1 MARVLIV
8 HASVG
13 MGHTSAAKAL
23 TKAFQMR
30 QTEQVWCEDA
40 FDYGSTIFRE
50 IYAGSYLELSERM
63 PALWA
68 YFYERTDK
76 SESELTRELRR
87 LIDRIGVGGL
97 ADVVRQ
103 RQPDVV
109 ICTHFLPLNL
119 LAGERKRGRLEM
131 PLYCVV
137 TDYTGH
143 VYWVEPS
150 VDGYFVATP
159 ETAQGLAQ
167 RGVPAGR
174 IRVTGIPVDPA
185 IASPK
190 DPFEMQRRHRLE
202 RPPVVMLMGGGLA
215 VERVEHIVRGLVGRG
230 VSGTLLVVAGRN
242 AKLLAALPNIEG
254 GPNLSVYGLGLV
266 EHLDDLVAAS
276 EVVITKA
283 GGLMVSEVMARQTP
297 MILIDSIPGQEEWNA
312 DYVVSVGAG
321 IQLRLAEMVPVA
333 VDNLLKCRSRLAELR
348 AGAARAGQP
357 QAALTVA
364 DAVLGNETP
373 CQSATDE

>member
-13 MGHTSAAKAL
+13 MGHTSAAQAL
-23 TKAFQMR
+23 AKAFRMCQA
-30 QTEQVWCEDA
+30 EQVWCEDA
-40 FDYGSTIFRE
+40 FDYGSAIFRE

-76 SESELTRELRR
+76 SETELTRELRR
-87 LIDRIGVGGL
+87 LIDWIGIGEL
-97 ADVVRQ
+97 ADVVRK
-103 RQPDVV
+103 RRPDVV

-119 LAGERKRGRLEM
+119 LAGERKRGRLDM

-159 ETAQGLAQ
+159 ETGERLAQ
-167 RGVPAGR
+167 RGVHAAR

-190 DPFEMQRRHRLE
+190 DPVLMRRMHRLE

-215 VERVEHIVRGLVGRG
+215 VERVEHIVRGLVRRG
-230 VSGTLLVVAGRN
+230 VIGTLLVVAGRN
-242 AKLLAALPNIEG
+242 AKLLATLPHIEG
-254 GPNLSVYGLGLV
+254 GSTLDVRGLGLV
-266 EHLDDLVAAS
+266 EYLDDLVTAS

-283 GGLMVSEVMARQTP
+283 GGLMVSEIMARQTP
-297 MILIDSIPGQEEWNA
+297 MVLIDSIPGQEEWNA
-312 DYVVSVGAG
+312 DHVVSVGAG
-321 IQLRLAEMVPVA
+321 LQLRLAEMVPVT
-333 VDNLLKCRSRLAELR
+333 VDYLLKQPSRLAELR

-357 QAALTVA
+357 LAALKIA
-364 DAVLGNETP
+364 KAILG
-373 CQSATDE
+373 SGIL

>member
-1 MARVLIV
+1 
-8 HASVG
+8 
-13 MGHTSAAKAL
+13 
-23 TKAFQMR
+23 
-30 QTEQVWCEDA
+30 
-40 FDYGSTIFRE
+40 
-50 IYAGSYLELSERM
+50 M
-63 PALWA
+63 PTLWA

-87 LIDRIGVGGL
+87 LIDRIGVGEL

-103 RQPDVV
+103 RRPDVV
-109 ICTHFLPLNL
+109 VCTHFLPLNL
-119 LAGERKRGRLEM
+119 LAGERKRGRLAM

-159 ETAQGLAQ
+159 ETAESLAQ
-167 RGVPAGR
+167 RGAPAGR

-190 DPFEMQRRHRLE
+190 NPLEMRRRYQLE

-215 VERVEHIVRGLVGRG
+215 VERVDHIVRGLVRRG

-242 AKLLAALPNIEG
+242 AKLLAALPHIEG
-254 GPNLSVYGLGLV
+254 GPALSVRGLGLV
-266 EHLDDLVAAS
+266 EYLDDLVAAS

-283 GGLMVSEVMARQTP
+283 GGLMVGEVMARQTP

-333 VDNLLKCRSRLAELR
+333 VDAC
-348 AGAARAGQP
+348 
-357 QAALTVA
+357 
-364 DAVLGNETP
+364 
-373 CQSATDE
+373 